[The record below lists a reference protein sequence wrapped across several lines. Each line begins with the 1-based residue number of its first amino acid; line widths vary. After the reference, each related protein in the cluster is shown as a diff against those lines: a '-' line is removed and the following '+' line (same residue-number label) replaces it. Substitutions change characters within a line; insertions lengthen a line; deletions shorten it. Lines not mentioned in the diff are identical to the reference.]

1 MEVVLDKTYPVAAG
15 VDAAWVILADMH
27 ALATCMPGAQIT
39 EDIDATHFKGA
50 VKVKVGPAVAA
61 FAGTI
66 EILTLDAATRTL
78 KMMGKGADKGGSSA
92 SMELTATLVEAE
104 GGLSSLVGHAEVIV
118 NGKFAQFGGRMMSSV
133 SDMILL
139 QFADVFSQ
147 KAAVQQ
153 AAMAPAEAAPVSEDA
168 PADVSG
174 GAVSGAAASTAVDG
188 VSPSGSGAAASAT
201 AASAHAARAAPVAP
215 IVAKEF
221 NALAFAWLMIKNFF
235 AGLFG
240 RKT

>member
-15 VDAAWVILADMH
+15 VDAAWLILSNMH
-27 ALATCMPGAQIT
+27 ELATCMPGAQIT

-66 EILTLDAATRTL
+66 EILTLDVATRTL

-92 SMELTATLVEAE
+92 SMELTANLVEAE
-104 GGLSSLVGHAEVIV
+104 GGDNGTCTLVGHAEVIV
-118 NGKFAQFGGRMMSSV
+118 NGKFAQFGGRMMTSV

-153 AAMAPAEAAPVSEDA
+153 AAMAPAEGEVAAEASATGDAGAA
-168 PADVSG
+168 PADAAG
-174 GAVSGAAASTAVDG
+174 TAAAPTAR
-188 VSPSGSGAAASAT
+188 P
-201 AASAHAARAAPVAP
+201 APVAP

-221 NALAFAWLMIKNFF
+221 NALAFAWLMVKNFF